1 MAPMKF
7 TKLILSKKPIMVFNS
22 GNMSRSF
29 TYIDDV
35 VELVFRLLKK
45 PIHWDENFNKSKPN
59 NATSWA
65 LT

>member
-1 MAPMKF
+1 
-7 TKLILSKKPIMVFNS
+7 MVFNS

-45 PIHWDENFNKSKPN
+45 PIHWDENFNKRSQITPQVGL
-59 NATSWA
+59 S
-65 LT
+65 